1 MLPSWLLIIS
11 MWEVIFIDRFS
22 CFVLNHVA
30 EYFIMRSISF
40 IRVLSIARNKECDLN
55 EV

>member
-1 MLPSWLLIIS
+1 MR
-11 MWEVIFIDRFS
+11 EVAFIDSFS

-30 EYFIMRSISF
+30 EYFIMRSLSF
-40 IRVLSIARNKECDLN
+40 IQVVFIARNKECDLN